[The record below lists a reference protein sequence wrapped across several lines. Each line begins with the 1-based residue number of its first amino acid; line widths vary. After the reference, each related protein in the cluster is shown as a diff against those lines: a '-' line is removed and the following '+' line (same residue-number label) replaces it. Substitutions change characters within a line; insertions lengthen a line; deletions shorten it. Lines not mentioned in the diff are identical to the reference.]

1 MAVYRFPID
10 NIVGI
15 MHHIPTYKGMVIES
29 LTLDGTDYVLQ
40 VNIPIIADEV
50 QHLSEGYGLVEVSQ

>member
-10 NIVGI
+10 SIIGI
-15 MHHIPTYKGMVIES
+15 MHHIPTYKDMVIES

-50 QHLSEGYGLVEVSQ
+50 QHLGDGYGLVEVSQ